1 MVLKFTKGNPQAS
14 REITRECEIVRER
27 RKISVSIVDGR
38 NPQNLPLRNVFA
50 STPRQILVPSTTDR

>member
-1 MVLKFTKGNPQAS
+1 MMVLKFTKGNPQAS

-38 NPQNLPLRNVFA
+38 NPHNRTF
-50 STPRQILVPSTTDR
+50 R